1 MEIHFVKWSSAA
13 VTRKGLLPRRF
24 ELRARITGGEASQE
38 WREAF
43 EAIARRRAEETNYAL
58 WISADLNFEA
68 DTIVIEIPEEGHED
82 AILEAFDEIVV
93 AANTA
98 TEEAL
103 ALAVKRDQAELDESE
118 PRNVAARKVQ
128 QRFRSRSAD

>member
-1 MEIHFVKWSSAA
+1 MEIHFIKWSSAA

-24 ELRARITGGEASQE
+24 ELRARITGGEASE
-38 WREAF
+38 AWRKAF
-43 EAIARRRAEETNYAL
+43 EAIARRRAEETRYAL

-68 DTIVIEIPEEGHED
+68 DTLVIEIPQEGHED

-93 AANTA
+93 AANKA

-103 ALAVKRDQAELDESE
+103 AIAVNRDRAELDESE
-118 PRNVAARKVQ
+118 PRDTGARKVQ